1 MRRILSSQFPVLR
14 KTIHDRLTTVADRE
28 LRTRSRF
35 SPGTDSW
42 QLRTAFLGL
51 ALVLAALVPFAPA
64 QQIDFAVGGSTL
76 WSTKPLTA
84 SQAFLPPAEKGGI
97 FAGASLQYLT
107 EKRLG
112 INVEGAFRAKQ
123 GLYNG
128 SQYFRPAL
136 YDVNAVYA
144 RRMAPKIRADFMA
157 GVGGETLLFYRQT
170 NCPYAGGCTTYVNNT
185 HFLVHAGIG
194 VRYYVWKTFFV
205 RPEAHYYYI
214 PNNFE
219 FHSDHVFRIGAS
231 IGHTFGSK

>member
-1 MRRILSSQFPVLR
+1 MR
-14 KTIHDRLTTVADRE
+14 DRLLTTADRG
-28 LRTRSRF
+28 LRTCSRF
-35 SPGTDSW
+35 LLRTENW
-42 QLRTAFLGL
+42 QLRTAFLRL
-51 ALVLAALVPFAPA
+51 ACVLAALVGFAPA

-84 SQAFLPPAEKGGI
+84 SQAFFPPAEKGGI

-107 EKRLG
+107 ESRLG

-128 SQYFRPAL
+128 YQYVRPAF

-144 RRMAPKIRADFMA
+144 RRMAAKIRADFMA

-170 NCPYAGGCTTYVNNT
+170 NCNYSGGCSTYVNDT
-185 HFLVHAGIG
+185 HFLVHAGVG